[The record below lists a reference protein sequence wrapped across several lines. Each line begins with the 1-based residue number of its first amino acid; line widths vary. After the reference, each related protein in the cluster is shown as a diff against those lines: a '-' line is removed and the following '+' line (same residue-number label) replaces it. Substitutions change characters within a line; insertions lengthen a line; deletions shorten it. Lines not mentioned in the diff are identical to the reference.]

1 MTTEQVIQT
10 QLEAYNQRDLTTFA
24 SLHAEDVQLYNYGED
39 TPFLKGRTKVLEV
52 YGDVFNNSPTLHSKL
67 INRIVFDNKVID
79 HEIISGRKG
88 VPTFELIAL
97 YEIENSLI
105 KKVTFIRK

>member
-1 MTTEQVIQT
+1 MTAEEIVQQ
-10 QLEAYNQRDLTTFA
+10 QLEAYNKRDLKTFA
-24 SLHAEDVQLYNYGED
+24 SLHAEEVQLYNYGED
-39 TPFLKGRTKVLEV
+39 TPFLTSRSKVIEV
-52 YGDVFNNSPTLHSKL
+52 YGDVFQNSPTLHSKL

-97 YEIENSLI
+97 YEIENDLI
-105 KKVTFIRK
+105 QKVTFIRK